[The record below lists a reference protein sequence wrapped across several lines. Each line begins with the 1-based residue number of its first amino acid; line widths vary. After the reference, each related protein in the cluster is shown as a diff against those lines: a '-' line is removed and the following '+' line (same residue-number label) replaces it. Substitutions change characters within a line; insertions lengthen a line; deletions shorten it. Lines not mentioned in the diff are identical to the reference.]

1 MLTSCFQLIDIK
13 QTWLGNSSQEKCE
26 QPRHEHL
33 DRKSLQRP
41 THLADHALQSHLYD
55 RLVLHFVW
63 IRITYHIRVGGMC
76 CAPLWKVLISKYT
89 WSRFSNINGDMA
101 LKKRVLLQ
109 NNRGFNFWKAL
120 CPHQNVS
127 PFKPMN
133 YNNLSR
139 RVLNHRGPNYF
150 DKQGSSNRFSCISF
164 K

>member
-1 MLTSCFQLIDIK
+1 MLSTDRHQANLTGQFQSGKMRATKTWTSWQKISTTTNAFGRSRASISFI
-13 QTWLGNSSQEKCE
+13 WSSGITLCV
-26 QPRHEHL
+26 
-33 DRKSLQRP
+33 DSN
-41 THLADHALQSHLYD
+41 Y
-55 RLVLHFVW
+55 
-63 IRITYHIRVGGMC
+63 ITYRVGGMC

-150 DKQGSSNRFSCISF
+150 DKQGSSDRFSCISF